1 MHIRPLADA
10 DREWVERL
18 IVERWGEPIVVGRG
32 RVWTPV
38 ELPGFA
44 AFEDDRCVGLL
55 SYEIEG
61 DALEFVT
68 IDALVEGQGIGTAL
82 LRAVEEVARAKGC
95 RRLRLVTTNNNVRA
109 LLFYQRAGFRLVA
122 LVPGAVEES
131 RKLKPSI
138 PELDAAGLPIRDEL
152 HLELPLR

>member
-1 MHIRPLADA
+1 VDVRPLAEG
-10 DREWVERL
+10 DRNWVEPL
-18 IVERWGEPIVVGRG
+18 IVERWGDPIVVGRG
-32 RVWTPV
+32 RVWRPA

-44 AFEDDRCVGLL
+44 AFEDDRCVGLVT
-55 SYEIEG
+55 YEIEG
-61 DALEFVT
+61 DALEIVT

-82 LRAVEEVARAKGC
+82 LRAVEEVARAQGC
-95 RRLRLVTTNNNVRA
+95 RRLRLVTTNNNLRA

>member
-55 SYEIEG
+55 TYEIEG
-61 DALEFVT
+61 DALEIVT

-82 LRAVEEVARAKGC
+82 LRAVEEVARAQGC
-95 RRLRLVTTNNNVRA
+95 RRLRLVTTNNNLRA

>member
-1 MHIRPLADA
+1 
-10 DREWVERL
+10 
-18 IVERWGEPIVVGRG
+18 
-32 RVWTPV
+32 VWTPV

-55 SYEIEG
+55 TYEIEG
-61 DALEFVT
+61 DALEIVT

-82 LRAVEEVARAKGC
+82 LGAVEEVARAQGC
-95 RRLRLVTTNNNVRA
+95 RRLRLVTTNNNLRA

>member
-1 MHIRPLADA
+1 MHIRQLADA

-55 SYEIEG
+55 TYEIEG
-61 DALEFVT
+61 DALEIVT

-82 LRAVEEVARAKGC
+82 LRAVEEVARAQGC
-95 RRLRLVTTNNNVRA
+95 RRLRLVTTNNNLRA

>member
-55 SYEIEG
+55 TYEIEG
-61 DALEFVT
+61 DALEIVT

-82 LRAVEEVARAKGC
+82 LRAVEEVARAQGC

>member
-1 MHIRPLADA
+1 MHMRPLADA

-55 SYEIEG
+55 TYEIEG
-61 DALEFVT
+61 DALEIVT

-82 LRAVEEVARAKGC
+82 LRAAEEVARAQGC
-95 RRLRLVTTNNNVRA
+95 RRLRLVTTNNNLRA

>member
-1 MHIRPLADA
+1 MRPLADA

-55 SYEIEG
+55 TYEIEG
-61 DALEFVT
+61 DALEIVT

-82 LRAVEEVARAKGC
+82 LRAAEEVARAQGC

>member
-55 SYEIEG
+55 TYEIEG
-61 DALEFVT
+61 DALEIVT

>member
-1 MHIRPLADA
+1 MHIQALADA

-55 SYEIEG
+55 TYEIEG
-61 DALEFVT
+61 DALEIVT
-68 IDALVEGQGIGTAL
+68 IDALVEGQGIGTRL
-82 LRAVEEVARAKGC
+82 LRAVEEVARAQGC
-95 RRLRLVTTNNNVRA
+95 RRLRLVTTNNNLRA

-152 HLELPLR
+152 HLELSLR

>member
-1 MHIRPLADA
+1 
-10 DREWVERL
+10 
-18 IVERWGEPIVVGRG
+18 
-32 RVWTPV
+32 VWTPA

-55 SYEIEG
+55 TYEIEG
-61 DALEFVT
+61 DALEIVT

-82 LRAVEEVARAKGC
+82 LRAVEEVARAQGC
-95 RRLRLVTTNNNVRA
+95 RRLRLVTTNNNLRA

>member
-1 MHIRPLADA
+1 MHIRALADA

-44 AFEDDRCVGLL
+44 AFEDDRCVGRLT
-55 SYEIEG
+55 YEIEG
-61 DALEFVT
+61 DALEIVT

-82 LRAVEEVARAKGC
+82 LRAVEEVARAQGC

>member
-1 MHIRPLADA
+1 
-10 DREWVERL
+10 
-18 IVERWGEPIVVGRG
+18 
-32 RVWTPV
+32 V

-55 SYEIEG
+55 TYEIEG
-61 DALEFVT
+61 DALEIVT

-82 LRAVEEVARAKGC
+82 LRAVEEVARAQGC
-95 RRLRLVTTNNNVRA
+95 RRLRLVTTNNNLRA